1 MNNIAGAK
9 GNASIDCHGG
19 YDILCVKGWT
29 GTAASSHHFGIRADV
44 TVICNP
50 VDLFCLIKDFLALP
64 VLYRFGIELAN
75 EALETDRFNYF
86 SMVTREDI
94 KDLRASYI
102 EDYKE
107 EMATIARTMPVL
119 LRKLDKYCIDCN
131 QNKYVERT
139 P

>member
-1 MNNIAGAK
+1 M
-9 GNASIDCHGG
+9 
-19 YDILCVKGWT
+19 
-29 GTAASSHHFGIRADV
+29 
-44 TVICNP
+44 
-50 VDLFCLIKDFLALP
+50 KDFLTWP

-107 EMATIARTMPVL
+107 EMSTIARTMPIL

-131 QNKYVERT
+131 QNKYIEQT

>member
-1 MNNIAGAK
+1 M
-9 GNASIDCHGG
+9 
-19 YDILCVKGWT
+19 
-29 GTAASSHHFGIRADV
+29 
-44 TVICNP
+44 
-50 VDLFCLIKDFLALP
+50 KDFLAWP
-64 VLYRFGIELAN
+64 TLYRFGIDLAN

-131 QNKYVERT
+131 QNKYIEQT